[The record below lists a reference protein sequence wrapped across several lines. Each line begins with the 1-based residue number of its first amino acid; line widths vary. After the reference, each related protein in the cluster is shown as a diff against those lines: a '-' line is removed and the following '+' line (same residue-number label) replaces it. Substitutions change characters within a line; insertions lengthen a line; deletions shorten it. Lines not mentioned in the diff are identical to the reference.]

1 MSDLESDLDKLEE
14 AKDAL
19 AKKTV
24 SILGYR
30 ISYTGL
36 VVAGGVVSS
45 AIGALYAGFLMYQ
58 KVEGIA
64 NLDVGGFEQRMELI
78 DQKIDNQ
85 DKLLTSIET
94 NLRDVKQFTYDI
106 EKRVNDKLIYFEGKL
121 AKSELKMEMELEKME
136 ERIQKA
142 LDNPLAN

>member
-58 KVEGIA
+58 KVEEVA

>member
-58 KVEGIA
+58 KVEEVA

-121 AKSELKMEMELEKME
+121 AKSELKMEMGLEKME
-136 ERIQKA
+136 DRIQKA

>member
-58 KVEGIA
+58 KVE
-64 NLDVGGFEQRMELI
+64 
-78 DQKIDNQ
+78 
-85 DKLLTSIET
+85 
-94 NLRDVKQFTYDI
+94 
-106 EKRVNDKLIYFEGKL
+106 
-121 AKSELKMEMELEKME
+121 
-136 ERIQKA
+136 
-142 LDNPLAN
+142 